1 MPHMKQ
7 PIFTGGPPPEQASA
21 AVVLLHGR
29 GARAEGMLTI
39 SHVLRISGVSW
50 VAPQATGGAW
60 YPDSGRAPL
69 ERNLPKLLTSF
80 DLVSAIL
87 EALTERGISGNRV
100 MLLGF
105 SQGACVA
112 VEYALRNPGR
122 IGALAALSGGLM
134 GPAGTRWRY
143 PGRLQGLPAYVGSS
157 QEDPYMPKRRALDTA
172 RVLMATGASVRSDLI
187 PGSGHTINDNELSV
201 VRLMVHYLRG
211 KPLR

>member
-1 MPHMKQ
+1 MKQ
-7 PIFTGGPPPEQASA
+7 PIFTAGPPPEKASA

-39 SHVLRISGVSW
+39 SHVISAPEVSW
-50 VAPQATGGAW
+50 VAPQAREGAW

-69 ERNLPKLLTSF
+69 ERNLPQLLASF

-87 EALTERGISGNRV
+87 EALEERGIPGSQV

-112 VEYALRNPGR
+112 VEYTLRNPGR

-134 GPAGTRWRY
+134 GPQGTPWRY
-143 PGRLQGLPAYVGSS
+143 TGGLQGLPAYLGSS
-157 QEDPYMPKRRALDTA
+157 QEDPYIPKRRALDTA
-172 RVLMATGASVRSDLI
+172 RVLVAMGASVRSDVF
-187 PGSGHTINDNELSV
+187 PGSEHTINDNELSV
-201 VRLMVHYLRG
+201 VRMMIHFLAR